1 MCIAEIDLIPRDR
14 PFVCAPS
21 TRDGVIT
28 VPHCCDRDF
37 CNKIELPIPT
47 PGPTP
52 GKPASN
58 LGPVEL
64 AAVIAGP
71 VCFVCISLML
81 ILYLC
86 HNRTV
91 IHHRVPS
98 EEDPS
103 LDRPFISEGTT
114 LKDLIY
120 DMTTSGSGSGLPL
133 LVQRTIARTIVLQE
147 SIGKG
152 RFGEVW
158 RGKWRGEEVAVK
170 IFSSREERSWFREA
184 EIYQTVMLRHENI
197 LGFIAADNKGKPA
210 IAHRDLKSKNILVK
224 KNGTCCIADLG
235 LAVRHDSATDTI
247 DIAPNHRVGTKRY
260 MAPEVLDDSINMKH
274 FESFK
279 RADIYAMGLV
289 FWEIARRC
297 SIGGIHEDYQL
308 PYYDLVPSDPSVEEM
323 RKVVCEQKLRPNI
336 PNRWQSCEALRVM
349 AKIMRECWYAN
360 GAARLTALRIKKTL
374 SQLSQQEGIKM

>member
-1 MCIAEIDLIPRDR
+1 MCAKTNIIFFLHTALQCYCHLCTKDNFTCVTDGLCFTSVTRTADKVIHNSMCIAEIDLIPRDR

-21 TRDGVIT
+21 SRDGVIT
-28 VPHCCDRDF
+28 VPHCCDKDH

-120 DMTTSGSGSGLPL
+120 DMTTSGSGSGNVI
-133 LVQRTIARTIVLQE
+133 LV
-147 SIGKG
+147 
-152 RFGEVW
+152 
-158 RGKWRGEEVAVK
+158 VAVK
-170 IFSSREERSWFREA
+170 
-184 EIYQTVMLRHENI
+184 L
-197 LGFIAADNKGKPA
+197 
-210 IAHRDLKSKNILVK
+210 LKSFVK
-224 KNGTCCIADLG
+224 HCL
-235 LAVRHDSATDTI
+235 
-247 DIAPNHRVGTKRY
+247 
-260 MAPEVLDDSINMKH
+260 
-274 FESFK
+274 FF
-279 RADIYAMGLV
+279 
-289 FWEIARRC
+289 F
-297 SIGGIHEDYQL
+297 
-308 PYYDLVPSDPSVEEM
+308 
-323 RKVVCEQKLRPNI
+323 
-336 PNRWQSCEALRVM
+336 
-349 AKIMRECWYAN
+349 
-360 GAARLTALRIKKTL
+360 
-374 SQLSQQEGIKM
+374 